1 MALLQN
7 LQGID
12 KQSPHSLAAFL
23 LWIAK
28 NFNQPA
34 IFFLFQTFCYSLLI
48 IRCQNNFGE
57 NGIYRTC
64 RFHIESLIENH
75 DITKWGNR
83 IRCKCAVVSFV
94 ERGSDCDPTRD
105 RMLEDSSSRNI
116 RAQVSHQL
124 QGTVDIQVVV
134 VTQLLAMETVDIV
147 ALLSI
152 DRGWLMGIF
161 TISQRS
167 G

>member
-1 MALLQN
+1 
-7 LQGID
+7 
-12 KQSPHSLAAFL
+12 
-23 LWIAK
+23 
-28 NFNQPA
+28 
-34 IFFLFQTFCYSLLI
+34 
-48 IRCQNNFGE
+48 
-57 NGIYRTC
+57 
-64 RFHIESLIENH
+64 
-75 DITKWGNR
+75 
-83 IRCKCAVVSFV
+83 
-94 ERGSDCDPTRD
+94 
-105 RMLEDSSSRNI
+105 MLEDSSSRHI

-167 G
+167 GLRQGEVQLSGVTGSIELIEVVGDGSVVIGGVLKSRSCERLSGCKGDRCLLSILLHEGGVLFRICQEGYMSIIFGACTDHGGAADIGRASCRERVEITEVAVALE